1 MKISGFTMCK
11 NVSKLYYPIKES
23 IESILPIVDEFIVAI
38 GDCDQ
43 DDDTLELV
51 KSIKSDKIKIIHTVW
66 DLKKY
71 PNGMENAHQTDIAK
85 NECSGDWVFYLQA
98 DEVVHEKYLPI
109 IKKRCEDLLANENID
124 GLLFS
129 YLHFYGDYSH
139 YNNGRGW
146 YQNEIRIVRNNK
158 DIHSFIS
165 AQSFRKIPNFDG
177 VSYRNK
183 EGTEKLNVAKVD
195 AYIYHYG
202 WVRPPEYMQK
212 KKIALDNIH
221 TNKNSLADP
230 ISFNYGPI
238 GCLEE
243 FSNTHPKVMKDWIS
257 KFNWASKLDYSSK
270 YILNREKMK
279 HEKLHYRILNKFEK
293 YFTKRRHLF
302 AYSNW
307 NIIKI

>member
-23 IESILPIVDEFIVAI
+23 IESILPIVDEFIVAV

-43 DDDTLELV
+43 DDDTLEIV
-51 KSIKSDKIKIIHTVW
+51 NSIKSEKIKIIHTVW
-66 DLKKY
+66 DLEKY

-85 NECSGDWVFYLQA
+85 NECYGDWVFYLQA

-109 IKKRCEDLLANENID
+109 IKKRCEDLLSNENID

-129 YLHFYGDYSH
+129 YLHFYGDYYH

-221 TNKNSLADP
+221 TNENSLADP
-230 ISFNYGPI
+230 DSFNYGPI

-243 FSNTHPKVMKDWIS
+243 FLNTHPKVMKDWIS

-279 HEKLHYRILNKFEK
+279 HEKLHYRILNKIEK
-293 YFTKRRHLF
+293 YFTKGRHLF

-307 NIIKI
+307 NIIKL

>member
-23 IESILPIVDEFIVAI
+23 IESILPIVDEFIVAV

-43 DDDTLELV
+43 DDDTLEIV
-51 KSIKSDKIKIIHTVW
+51 NSIKSEKIKIIHTVW
-66 DLKKY
+66 DLEKY

-85 NECSGDWVFYLQA
+85 NECYGDWVFYLQA

-109 IKKRCEDLLANENID
+109 IKKRCEDLLSNENID

-129 YLHFYGDYSH
+129 YLHFYGDYYH

-221 TNKNSLADP
+221 TNENSLADSD
-230 ISFNYGPI
+230 SFNYGPI

-243 FSNTHPKVMKDWIS
+243 FLNTHPEVMKDWIS

-279 HEKLHYRILNKFEK
+279 HEKLHYRILNKIEK
-293 YFTKRRHLF
+293 YFTKGRHLF

-307 NIIKI
+307 NIIKL